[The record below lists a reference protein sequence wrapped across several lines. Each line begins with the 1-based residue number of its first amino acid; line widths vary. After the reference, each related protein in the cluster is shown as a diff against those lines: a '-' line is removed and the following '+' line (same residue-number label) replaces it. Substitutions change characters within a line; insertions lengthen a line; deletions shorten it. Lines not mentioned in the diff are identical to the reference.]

1 MICTVL
7 SEVLSNILKFH
18 DHDQNHYSVLS
29 LELITFEILAAEQ
42 LQSMGFDNQLISD
55 CLSNAVNVLLWQFAT
70 NDRFRS
76 EKYKYITLHPNPFPE
91 MKEVNSLLKTSQ
103 SYLIFVTDPTDIS
116 V

>member
-1 MICTVL
+1 M
-7 SEVLSNILKFH
+7 
-18 DHDQNHYSVLS
+18 
-29 LELITFEILAAEQ
+29 AAEQ

-91 MKEVNSLLKTSQ
+91 MKGVNLLSKTHCNDKGNLKLKTVLQELLHVDRS
-103 SYLIFVTDPTDIS
+103 
-116 V
+116 